1 MLATSDG
8 RAVRF
13 PESSVR
19 AVGRAGMGVRGVN
32 VGEGNKVV
40 GFVAVDPDDS
50 GDIFA
55 LSQSGF
61 GKRTAI
67 SEYPVNSRGCKG
79 VKTIKITDKTGEL
92 VAIDIMTD
100 DDDLM
105 LINKSGIT
113 IRIKATDIKTTSRNT
128 QGLSLINL
136 SRKNDK
142 IASGTIVPHMDD
154 EEAEAEGITSQTP
167 DPQTQQA
174 APESG
179 PEDGDSTQE

>member
-1 MLATSDG
+1 
-8 RAVRF
+8 
-13 PESSVR
+13 
-19 AVGRAGMGVRGVN
+19 MGVRGVN
-32 VGEGNKVV
+32 LGEGNQVV
-40 GFVAVDPDDS
+40 GFVAVDPDDA

-55 LSQSGF
+55 LSQKGF

-79 VKTIKITDKTGEL
+79 VKTIKITEKTGDL

-105 LINKSGIT
+105 IINKSGIT

-136 SRKNDK
+136 SKKNDR
-142 IASGTIVPHMDD
+142 IAS
-154 EEAEAEGITSQTP
+154 
-167 DPQTQQA
+167 
-174 APESG
+174 
-179 PEDGDSTQE
+179 